1 MIKVSESL
9 NGAIENF
16 LEVTPEVISHMADKD
31 NPHAVTKEQVGLS
44 ALKNEE
50 QATKAEFNGHKEN
63 KQNPHAV
70 TKEQIGLSL
79 VKNEE
84 QATAAEFQAHIT
96 GENYKHSADNVLYDE
111 GKTVKEKL
119 DEVQMGSGTI
129 DHAELINRDAAAAH
143 PISAIE
149 GLEEKIEEFESLS
162 AAAGEVEKIKTEM
175 EKGPIYLTG
184 KLLTTTYNQ
193 PTKIMLEGDE
203 RFVNGGSFT
212 MPQGSACELYIS
224 LIAVQK
230 SGTRADFMQ
239 LRNYSGRCMKHYD
252 TLWPVLSEIVEDSYF
267 PGMIPNNDE
276 IAPPYNQA
284 SYATDDDGLT
294 FTVSGDSTSIY
305 WGITIEVKN
314 FVKVG
319 E

>member
-16 LEVTPEVISHMADKD
+16 LEVTPEVISHIADKD

-44 ALKNEE
+44 LVKNEE

-84 QATAAEFQAHIT
+84 QATAAEFQAHIM

-129 DHAELINRDAAAAH
+129 DHAELINRDAATAH

-184 KLLTTTYNQ
+184 KCKTTDYNTYHQ
-193 PTKIMLEGDE
+193 IPLSGDE
-203 RFVNGGSFT
+203 RFIKDGGIT
-212 MPQGSACELYIS
+212 MPQGSAALIEAEI
-224 LIAVQK
+224 IAV
-230 SGTRADFMQ
+230 TRNGEHANFM
-239 LRNYSGRCMKHYD
+239 NFFKYSGRIMNHNGSVIY
-252 TLWPVLSEIVEDSYF
+252 VLNQYTAGED
-267 PGMIPNNDE
+267 
-276 IAPPYNQA
+276 
-284 SYATDDDGLT
+284 
-294 FTVSGDSTSIY
+294 
-305 WGITIEVKN
+305 
-314 FVKVG
+314 
-319 E
+319 